1 MIDQSELQFA
11 RRIGFVLAQAEL
23 ALGVDSKLPLDLRLN
38 HILQGGMEQPTK
50 ISCEAYGLAFKL
62 SGAGN
67 AIG

>member
-1 MIDQSELQFA
+1 MTLDRSELDMA

-50 ISCEAYGLAFKL
+50 ISCEAYGLAYQL
-62 SGAGN
+62 AGAR
-67 AIG
+67 A